1 MRKTEEST
9 EKKANLGVD
18 VGDFLNRTTLP
29 RATVLRGND
38 ASVCALA
45 ELLDE
50 LVLGVDDEGRVEGG
64 EGVSL
69 HGVRA
74 KEMGEDGEREE
85 REEALRVSRLSTRR

>member
-18 VGDFLNRTTLP
+18 VGNFLNRTTLP

-50 LVLGVDDEGRVEGG
+50 LVLGVDDEGRVEGA
-64 EGVSL
+64 EGVPL
-69 HGVRA
+69 HDLRA
-74 KEMGEDGEREE
+74 KEMGEEGRG
-85 REEALRVSRLSTRR
+85 RRGRRRCGFRG

>member
-18 VGDFLNRTTLP
+18 VGDFLNGTTLP

-64 EGVSL
+64 EGVPL
-69 HGVRA
+69 HCGQ
-74 KEMGEDGEREE
+74 EGMGRRGWRPDGGGGI
-85 REEALRVSRLSTRR
+85 